1 MQSSYSYTSLEELPR
16 AAEFIIRGARG
27 SSVWAFYG
35 SMGAGKTTLIKEICA
50 LLGSADV
57 VTSPTFSLI
66 NEYKDRTGES
76 IFHFD
81 FYRIEKKEEVLD
93 MGYEEYIF
101 SRSLC
106 MIEWPE
112 LIEELLPMQRS
123 NIRISVQNDG
133 SRLIEVD
140 TQTKEPG

>member
-1 MQSSYSYTSLEELPR
+1 MQSSYSYTSLENLPE
-16 AAEFIIRGARG
+16 AAEFIIRNARG

-35 SMGAGKTTLIKEICA
+35 SMGAGKTTLIKEICR
-50 LLGSADV
+50 LIGSTDV

-66 NEYKDRTGES
+66 NEYKDKTGES

-106 MIEWPE
+106 LIEWPE
-112 LIEELLPMQRS
+112 LVEDLLPSQRT
-123 NIRISVQNDG
+123 NIYITAQNNG
-133 SRLIEVD
+133 SRLIEIESSSQYKD
-140 TQTKEPG
+140 

>member
-1 MQSSYSYTSLEELPR
+1 MHPSYSYTSLEDLPK
-16 AAEFIIRGARG
+16 AAEFIIRSARG

-35 SMGAGKTTLIKEICA
+35 SMGAGKTTLIKEICR
-50 LLGSADV
+50 LLGSKDV

-66 NEYKDRTGES
+66 NEYKDQTGES

-112 LIEELLPMQRS
+112 LIEDLLPVYRT
-123 NIRISVQNDG
+123 NIRITPQNDG
-133 SRLIEVD
+133 SRLVEI
-140 TQTKEPG
+140 QAISRQ